1 MVREEVILV
10 VDDEADLVAIFE
22 RALQRAGYTV
32 LSANTGEQAL
42 RVIEEAAGEVDLVI
56 TDVVMPGMGGREL
69 VWRLHTHYPRIPA
82 ILLSGYADREAAL
95 EMMEGDQ
102 PLFLEKP
109 IDLTELTD
117 IVRQV
122 LGDRKS

>member
-10 VDDEADLVAIFE
+10 VDDETDLVAIFE

-42 RVIEEAAGEVDLVI
+42 RVIEENGGKVDLVI
-56 TDVVMPGMGGREL
+56 SDVVMPGMGGREL
-69 VWRLHTHYPRIPA
+69 VWRLQTQYPRIPT

-95 EMMEGDQ
+95 EMMEGDE

-117 IVRQV
+117 IVGQV
-122 LGDRKS
+122 LSERKA

>member
-1 MVREEVILV
+1 MVAEEVILV

-22 RALQRAGYTV
+22 RALQRAGYKV

-42 RVIEEAAGEVDLVI
+42 RVIEDAGGEVDLVI

-69 VWRLHTHYPRIPA
+69 VWRLHTQYPRIPA
-82 ILLSGYADREAAL
+82 ILLSGYADKEAAL
-95 EMMEGDQ
+95 EMMEGDE

-109 IDLTELTD
+109 IDLAELTD
-117 IVRQV
+117 VVRQV
-122 LGDRKS
+122 LSARKQ